1 MPRRNE
7 IAFLDE
13 KGNLGNNRIDAEEM
27 LKTVQDFGDT
37 LISNRKEVDQFK
49 ANLEKSKYDLSQK
62 LLETKDLSSD
72 DQGDNLTSQ
81 FDGMVDEVQKAYIE
95 AFQTGGDLSFARE
108 KERQVSDSIDD
119 LLGISSFLMAE
130 MESIPVN
137 EEAFDNTVLHS
148 QYEGDGSNGIPPE
161 KRRIWQQ
168 LLQDPS
174 KQGFRRSDDG
184 NSWIITYDGKDV
196 LNGSAALKQ
205 YESGQFD
212 MLERAD
218 DYSDQVK
225 ALDVESAANLDKLK
239 TTDIEENYTSGN
251 TITTTQKENYA
262 DQINAYYKRA
272 NESLLLDAMIN
283 ESTYQTYVPR
293 DERYDNNNNYI
304 NFNSKDPEIIKKT
317 RDAILKKMVTNRF
330 PNLEGVLD
338 YSFYIDS
345 EGNLVIGDDDGS
357 VTKKTVRRIDKNRG
371 RTPKTP
377 EDYRAVASD
386 LEKDSSNIISKTSK
400 EEKLKALVS
409 SLNSRSSDKFQI
421 MEGDDGKAIY
431 KITSE
436 GDFPV
441 LDLDASAVLTKNQII
456 MLLNRASK
464 SYGIP
469 ATDISRYLGKDVE
482 SNLRNA
488 PDPIREA
495 LMMLAEGAIMGDGN
509 NSSNNKNSTSKSGGN
524 IR

>member
-27 LKTVQDFGDT
+27 LKTVEEFGDT

-130 MESIPVN
+130 IESIDGLT
-137 EEAFDNTVLHS
+137 EEAFENSVLHS
-148 QYEGDGSNGIPPE
+148 QYEGDGSNGIPVE
-161 KRRIWQQ
+161 RRKIWQQ

-212 MLERAD
+212 MLERAN
-218 DYSDQVK
+218 DYSDQVN

-239 TTDIEENYTSGN
+239 TTDVEESYTSGN

-338 YSFYIDS
+338 DPFYIDS
-345 EGNLVIGDDDGS
+345 EGNLVIGDDVGS
-357 VTKKTVRRIDKNRG
+357 VTEKTVRKINKNRG
-371 RTPKTP
+371 GKGSGKEAPTTIDHSDFISELNKYNELIKSDIGSQSPNFSDTLREQRIQYLT
-377 EDYRAVASD
+377 DYLVD
-386 LEKDSSNIISKTSK
+386 QG
-400 EEKLKALVS
+400 ALFKG
-409 SLNSRSSDKFQI
+409 NN
-421 MEGDDGKAIY
+421 A
-431 KITSE
+431 
-436 GDFPV
+436 
-441 LDLDASAVLTKNQII
+441 AVLAQNKKADPNSYYEYTDPQGTYKDAYTIVDVEKVFTDAV
-456 MLLNRASK
+456 LEDSALLERRLNRYIK
-464 SYGIP
+464 DGG
-469 ATDISRYLGKDVE
+469 TVGTSRAK
-482 SNLRNA
+482 
-488 PDPIREA
+488 
-495 LMMLAEGAIMGDGN
+495 
-509 NSSNNKNSTSKSGGN
+509 K
-524 IR
+524 